1 MEDNQENM
9 VRDQNLVAERQLTKT
24 TTYVVGVLGLFFIPM
39 AFSIITGII
48 VQKQVGK
55 LLNPF
60 IIPLFT
66 LNSGI
71 NPLLF
76 YKGNKRVRQAISN
89 LVKCL

>member
-1 MEDNQENM
+1 M
-9 VRDQNLVAERQLTKT
+9 
-24 TTYVVGVLGLFFIPM
+24 PM
-39 AFSIITGII
+39 ACFIVTGTI

-71 NPLLF
+71 NPLIVVLQ
-76 YKGNKRVRQAISN
+76 GELRE
-89 LVKCL
+89 